1 MIENEGVKIEG
12 EIFDVK
18 LAHYL
23 INPDISHDLTNL
35 SNSYLDTNIDKSS
48 TELLSGE
55 IANINIQLA
64 ELLNKDLEKFKLL
77 ELYKSIEIPLLKT
90 LSKMERVG
98 INLDSHFLKNL
109 SKKTTKDLNIL
120 KEKIYKIAGVEFNI
134 SSPKQLGEVLFERLK
149 ISSKPKKTKTGQ
161 YSTSEDILAELID
174 ENIIIELIL
183 EYRSI
188 SKLLNTYI
196 NSLPKQV
203 SSKSARIHTQYVQTV
218 ASTGRLSSIN
228 PNLQNRSEEH
238 TSELQSHS

>member
-35 SNSYLDTNIDKSS
+35 SNSYLDTKINKKS
-48 TELLSGE
+48 TELLSSE

-98 INLDSHFLKNL
+98 VNLDSHFLKIYQ
-109 SKKTTKDLNIL
+109 KK
-120 KEKIYKIAGVEFNI
+120 
-134 SSPKQLGEVLFERLK
+134 QQ
-149 ISSKPKKTKTGQ
+149 KT
-161 YSTSEDILAELID
+161 
-174 ENIIIELIL
+174 
-183 EYRSI
+183 
-188 SKLLNTYI
+188 
-196 NSLPKQV
+196 
-203 SSKSARIHTQYVQTV
+203 
-218 ASTGRLSSIN
+218 
-228 PNLQNRSEEH
+228 
-238 TSELQSHS
+238 